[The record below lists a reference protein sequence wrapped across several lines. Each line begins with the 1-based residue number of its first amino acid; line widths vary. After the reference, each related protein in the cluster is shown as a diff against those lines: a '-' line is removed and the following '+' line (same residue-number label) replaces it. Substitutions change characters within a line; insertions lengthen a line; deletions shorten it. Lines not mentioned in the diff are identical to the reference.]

1 MPRFATALP
10 LLLAL
15 ASIASAQ
22 HQGYTPDEAIKH
34 MKLPEGFSARCVASE
49 PMIRQPV
56 SISFDSQG
64 RLWVLQYL
72 QYPNYAGLKPVTAG
86 PVPAHDLGQG
96 ARAAAAR
103 PEGAGPHHDPL
114 RPG

>member
-1 MPRFATALP
+1 MPRFAPSLP

-15 ASIASAQ
+15 ASVSSAQ

-72 QYPNYAGLKPVTAG
+72 QYPNYAGLKPVTQDQYLRTIWDKMPEAPPRG
-86 PVPAHDLGQG
+86 PKGLD
-96 ARAAAAR
+96 RITI
-103 PEGAGPHHDPL
+103 
-114 RPG
+114 